1 MFLFS
6 GPGSKHGSPNCE
18 TFHLEADWWPH
29 SSLPTA
35 VKERLPI
42 LFEVFRHDIRWN
54 LRWHTHT
61 LLLLTLPSTHEKDWR
76 TLFRNFKSTGETI
89 NKILLFVSFTPKKPA
104 VLLQIHV
111 IELLILQTSVFNLS
125 CKGQSALHTFFQ
137 VLIIYKRLRFETRQ
151 QALSSHEK
159 VLFPVTRVQFS
170 IWCRRWH

>member
-1 MFLFS
+1 MDLR
-6 GPGSKHGSPNCE
+6 
-18 TFHLEADWWPH
+18 T
-29 SSLPTA
+29 
-35 VKERLPI
+35 V
-42 LFEVFRHDIRWN
+42 RHFIWKQTGD
-54 LRWHTHT
+54 
-61 LLLLTLPSTHEKDWR
+61 LTLHYRPLSKKDYPSFSKYSAMTSGETWGDTHIHSYCWLSRQLTRKIGE
-76 TLFRNFKSTGETI
+76 LCSEISTGETI

-104 VLLQIHV
+104 VLLQFHV